1 MREGSLSKHI
11 NFTEVTSYKIHIL
24 VRLITNGQ
32 IVKNLYLKFN
42 KNLVTITLSAHG
54 QSTKE
59 SLKKVL
65 KFLFIFLVNWQEIM
79 SLLVRKCMR

>member
-1 MREGSLSKHI
+1 MSHMENFRTTYLLRGQTELREGSLSKHI

-54 QSTKE
+54 T
-59 SLKKVL
+59 
-65 KFLFIFLVNWQEIM
+65 
-79 SLLVRKCMR
+79 